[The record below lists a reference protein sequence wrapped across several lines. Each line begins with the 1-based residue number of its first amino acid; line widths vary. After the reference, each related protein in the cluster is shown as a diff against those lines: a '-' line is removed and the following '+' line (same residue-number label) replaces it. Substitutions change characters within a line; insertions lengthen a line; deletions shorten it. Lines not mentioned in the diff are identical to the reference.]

1 MSLRALGTPKSIAM
15 TLTPAMST
23 FASIIVRTTARAPAS
38 SPSGVTGSVSQ
49 TASRPWPA
57 RTSSCSALTAFAR
70 RALAAVSRS
79 ASPSMSKSI
88 VSAV

>member
-23 FASIIVRTTARAPAS
+23 FASSIVRTTAQGA
-38 SPSGVTGSVSQ
+38 GVESLRSDRQ
-49 TASRPWPA
+49 RQPDRERPWPA
-57 RTSSCSALTAFAR
+57 RTSSCSALIAFAR
-70 RALAAVSRS
+70 RAFAAVSPS
-79 ASPSMSKSI
+79 AAPSMSKSI